1 MKVDIE
7 KLNDTELKSLIREAQ
22 SRLDGGYTLKSGTAT
37 LDRSIEKVW
46 RVGIKPKLNGKTKRS
61 KLISL
66 VRGSNP
72 EDLLPQTEEIIA
84 DLQGLADQMRRK
96 FNEPV

>member
-7 KLNDTELKSLIREAQ
+7 KLNDSELKSLIKEAQ
-22 SRLDGGYTLKSGTAT
+22 SRLNGGYTLKSGTAT

-46 RVGIKPKLNGKTKRS
+46 RVGIKPKPNGKTRRPR
-61 KLISL
+61 LISL

-84 DLQGLADQMRRK
+84 DLQGLVDLMRRK
-96 FNEPV
+96 FDE